1 MTPLDL
7 TSPYR
12 GLTPYTEDDAAY
24 FFGRTAEIATVAAS
38 LAVARL
44 TIFYGPTGVGK
55 SSLLRA
61 GVIHQLQQQASA
73 NVSSS
78 GCPEIIPV
86 YFNRWQQEPLA
97 GLLQAIANA
106 VQPYLAPAPTPSLSQ
121 SAVAPA
127 ASGNLLA
134 AQLRAWSEA
143 TGSDLL
149 IVLDQF
155 EEYFLYQPSADKAG
169 SFVDALVQAINTP
182 ELHANFL
189 FSLRE
194 DALARLDRF
203 KDQIAF
209 LFNNRLSMT
218 HLRREQGYEAV
229 TRPLLQFNCDHHTTY
244 AIEAALTEVVLD
256 QVARGK
262 VALVRQGATVSTAEV
277 GYIEAPYLQLVLT
290 RVWNEEQAQRS
301 LLLRQQTL
309 DELGGAQMIVA
320 TYLDSTMASLPVEQQ
335 AIAARFF
342 DRLVTL
348 GGAKIALSLQELIGY
363 AHAPAAE
370 VEALLEQ
377 LQDKRL
383 VRGVQSL
390 TGTIQYEIFH
400 DVLGQAVVAWQD
412 RYQQAQQAA
421 ERLHV
426 VQAERA
432 AADERAAQ
440 ATARAELEERAHQ
453 EAQARAESEKSN
465 SRRLRWLLGVMVI
478 LFLTLLTTGAF
489 AAWAWDAQKKADEQ
503 RSIAEEQ
510 QRVAKEQRSIAEMQ
524 ARRSHSGELAVQ
536 AITAIQSDPELGILL
551 ALEAISTTQ
560 TAPAEDALRR
570 SLLASSVVTT
580 LMHDQPVFAVAFSP
594 DGRKLISAAQ
604 REQIRIWDANSYQAL
619 GHLTGHYD
627 TAVKLAYDPTGN
639 QIASAH
645 YDGTV
650 LLWNAHTGLISHIL
664 HVHSKPAWAVDFSS
678 DGLYLASGNGD
689 GKAIIW
695 DALSGRSVQTL
706 SVTSAVRG
714 VAFNHDDKLLAT
726 VSQDGV
732 AQVWEL
738 STERVVFSK
747 THANTLYGVAFRSTD
762 DLLAVAGQDQRV
774 TLWQVGAPQK
784 PVAQLSNSHS
794 NSVFSVDFSADGK
807 RLLSADADGTAIIW
821 DVSDLAT
828 IFELKRL
835 QGHKDK
841 ILSAVFDRDG
851 LRVATASYDQS
862 VKLWTASA
870 HHAGINDLTFDKNSE
885 RLVTASKD
893 GTARLWAFQESH
905 LTLLKTLLH
914 GAEVNRAI
922 FSPDGQQIAT
932 AGGDGIVNLWD
943 ASSGNLLGRFEGH
956 TKLVNSVA
964 FSHDGTKLATASH
977 DGRAV
982 IWDARSGQPIRFL
995 EDDGAVMNDVA
1006 FSADDRLLATAS
1018 GDQLARLWQVDT
1030 GKMMQTFAGHTAAIQ
1045 RVAFSPDG
1053 STLAT
1058 ASSDHTARLWNP
1070 LTATAIVTFTEHSER
1085 IFGLA
1090 YDVTGRRLAT
1100 AGTDGRIVV
1109 HEIATGKSQILSAG
1123 KVAYGVVFSPDG
1135 RYILFAGKGDDVS
1148 IQALSVADLVKQAQ
1162 LGLTRPWHLQ
1172 ECEQYLDMQ
1181 NCPPAALQR

>member
-1 MTPLDL
+1 MIPLDL

-24 FFGRTAEIATVAAS
+24 FFGRTTEIATVAAS

-73 NVSSS
+73 NFSSS
-78 GCPEIIPV
+78 GCPEVIPV
-86 YFNRWQQEPLA
+86 YFNRWQQEPLT

-106 VQPYLAPAPTPSLSQ
+106 VQPYLDPAAPPSITQ
-121 SAVAPA
+121 SAIAPGT
-127 ASGNLLA
+127 SGALLA

-143 TGSDLL
+143 TRSDLL

-155 EEYFLYQPSADKAG
+155 EEYFLYRPSVDKVSRFAN
-169 SFVDALVQAINTP
+169 ALVQAINSP
-182 ELHANFL
+182 GLHANFL

-194 DALARLDRF
+194 DALARLDGF
-203 KDQIAF
+203 KEQIAF
-209 LFNNRLSMT
+209 LFNNRLSMA

-229 TRPLLQFNCDHHTTY
+229 TRPLMQFNCDHQVTY
-244 AIEAALTEVVLD
+244 SIEATLTEAVLD
-256 QVARGK
+256 QVAQGK
-262 VALVRQGATVSTAEV
+262 VALVRQGAAVSTTEV

-290 RVWNEEQAQRS
+290 RVWDEEQARHS
-301 LLLRQQTL
+301 FLLRQQTL

-320 TYLDSTMASLPVEQQ
+320 TYLDNTMASLSVEQQ

-421 ERLHV
+421 ARLHL

-432 AADERAAQ
+432 AAEERAAQ

-478 LFLTLLTTGAF
+478 LFLTLLTTGGLAMF
-489 AAWAWDAQKKADEQ
+489 AWSAQKMA
-503 RSIAEEQ
+503 AEQ
-510 QRVAKEQRSIAEMQ
+510 QRVAETQ
-524 ARRSHSGELAVQ
+524 ARRARSGELAVQ

-551 ALEAISTTQ
+551 ALQAISTTQ

-570 SLLASSVVTT
+570 SLLASSVMTT
-580 LMHDQPVFAVAFSP
+580 LIHDQPVFAVAFSP
-594 DGRKLISAAQ
+594 DGRKLVSAPLGG
-604 REQIRIWDANSYQAL
+604 QIRIWDANTYQAR
-619 GHLTGHYD
+619 GYLTGSYD
-627 TAVKLAYDPTGN
+627 TTFQLAYAPTGN

-645 YDGTV
+645 VDGTV
-650 LLWNAHTGLISHIL
+650 LLWDAHTGVISHTL
-664 HVHSKPAWAVDFSS
+664 RGHSNTVWAINFSN
-678 DGLYLASGNGD
+678 DGLRLASGSED
-689 GKAIIW
+689 GMVIIW
-695 DALSGRSVQTL
+695 DTLSGQVMQTL
-706 SVTSAVRG
+706 PVKSPING
-714 VAFNHDDKLLAT
+714 VAFSHDSRLLAT
-726 VSQDGV
+726 VSEDGV
-732 AQVWEL
+732 ARVWEL
-738 STERVVFSK
+738 STESVVFSQ
-747 THANTLYGVAFRSTD
+747 THANALSGVAFRSTD
-762 DLLAVAGQDQRV
+762 DLLAVAGRDQRV
-774 TLWQVGAPQK
+774 TLWQVGEPQK
-784 PVAQLSNSHS
+784 PIAQLSNSHS

-807 RLLSADADGTAIIW
+807 RLVSADADGIAIIW

-828 IFELKRL
+828 IIELKRL
-835 QGHKDK
+835 QGHQGQ
-841 ILSAVFDRDG
+841 IHSAIFDRDG
-851 LRVATASYDQS
+851 LRVATASDDHS
-862 VKLWTASA
+862 VKLWTVGA
-870 HHAGINDLTFDKNSE
+870 HHDWINDLAFGKSNE
-885 RLVTASKD
+885 RLVTASID
-893 GTARLWAFQESH
+893 GTARIWSFQGGH
-905 LTLLKTLLH
+905 LTLLNTLPH
-914 GAEVNRAI
+914 GAAVNRAV
-922 FSPDGQQIAT
+922 FSPDGQQLAT
-932 AGGDGIVNLWD
+932 AGGDGIVKLWD
-943 ASSGNLLGRFEGH
+943 ASSGNLLGRLEGH

-964 FSHDGTKLATASH
+964 FSHDGTKLATASY
-977 DGRAV
+977 DGRAG
-982 IWDARSGQPIRFL
+982 IWDARSGQLIRFL
-995 EDDGAVMNDVA
+995 EDGGEVMNDIA

-1018 GDQLARLWQVDT
+1018 GDKLVRLWQVDT
-1030 GKMMQTFAGHTAAIQ
+1030 GKMVQIFSGHSAAVE

-1053 STLAT
+1053 SSLAT
-1058 ASSDHTARLWNP
+1058 ASTDHIARLWNP

-1109 HEIATGKSQILSAG
+1109 HEIATGQSQILSAE

-1135 RYILFAGKGDDVS
+1135 RYILFSGKGDDVS
-1148 IQALSVADLVKQAQ
+1148 IQALSVVDLVKQAQ
-1162 LGLTRPWHLQ
+1162 LGLTRSFRLQ

>member
-24 FFGRTAEIATVAAS
+24 FFGRTTEIATVAAS

-61 GVIHQLQQQASA
+61 GVIHQLQQQAST
-73 NVSSS
+73 NLSSS
-78 GCPEIIPV
+78 GCPEVIPV
-86 YFNRWQQEPLA
+86 YFNHWQQDPLT
-97 GLLQAIANA
+97 GLLQAIASA
-106 VQPYLAPAPTPSLSQ
+106 VQPYLAPAALPLLPQPEAT
-121 SAVAPA
+121 PA
-127 ASGNLLA
+127 ASSALLA
-134 AQLRAWSEA
+134 TQLRAWSEA

-155 EEYFLYQPSADKAG
+155 EEYFLYQPSADKVGHFA
-169 SFVDALVQAINTP
+169 DAVVQAINSP

-203 KDQIAF
+203 KEQIAF

-229 TRPLLQFNCDHHTTY
+229 TRPLLQFNCDHHATY
-244 AIEAALTEVVLD
+244 AIEAALTEAVLE

-262 VALVRQGATVSTAEV
+262 VALVRQGATISTAEV

-290 RVWNEEQAQRS
+290 RVWNEEQARQS
-301 LLLRQQTL
+301 LMLRQQTL
-309 DELGGAQMIVA
+309 DELGGAQTIVA
-320 TYLDSTMASLPVEQQ
+320 TYLDNTMSSLPATQQ

-348 GGAKIALSLQELIGY
+348 GGAKIALSLHELIGY

-390 TGTIQYEIFH
+390 TGTVQYEIFH
-400 DVLGQAVVAWQD
+400 DVLAQAVVAWQG
-412 RYQQAQQAA
+412 RYQQAQQEA

-432 AADERAAQ
+432 AAEDRAAQ
-440 ATARAELEERAHQ
+440 AAARAELEERARQ

-465 SRRLRWLLGVMVI
+465 SRRLRWLLGVMVV
-478 LFLTLLTTGAF
+478 LFLATGGLAMV
-489 AAWAWDAQKKADEQ
+489 AWNAQKKAEEQ
-503 RSIAEEQ
+503 R
-510 QRVAKEQRSIAEMQ
+510 RVAKEQQSIAETQ
-524 ARRSHSGELAVQ
+524 ELRARSGELAAQ

-560 TAPAEDALRR
+560 TASAEDALRR

-580 LMHDQPVFAVAFSP
+580 LIHDQPVFTVAFSP

-604 REQIRIWDANSYQAL
+604 GGQIRIWDANTYQAL

-627 TAVKLAYDPTGN
+627 TAVKLAYDPKGN

-650 LLWNAHTGLISHIL
+650 LLWNAHTGFISHIL
-664 HVHSKPAWAVDFSS
+664 PGHSKPAWAVNFSS
-678 DGLYLASGNGD
+678 DGLHLASGNGD
-689 GKAIIW
+689 GTAIIW

-714 VAFNHDDKLLAT
+714 VAFNHDGKLLAT

-738 STERVVFSK
+738 STGSVVFSK
-747 THANTLYGVAFRSTD
+747 THANALYGVAFRSTD
-762 DLLAVAGQDQRV
+762 DLLAVSGQDQRV
-774 TLWQVGAPQK
+774 TIWQLKEPQK
-784 PVAQLSNSHS
+784 LVAQLSNSHS
-794 NSVFSVDFSADGK
+794 NTVSSVDFSSDGK
-807 RLLSADADGTAIIW
+807 RLVSADFDGTAIIW

-835 QGHKDK
+835 KGHQDK
-841 ILSAVFDRDG
+841 ILSVVFDRDG

-870 HHAGINDLTFDKNSE
+870 HHAGINDLTFDKNSG

-905 LTLLKTLLH
+905 LTLLKTLPH
-914 GAEVNRAI
+914 GAEVDRAV
-922 FSPDGQQIAT
+922 FSPDGQHIAT
-932 AGGDGIVNLWD
+932 AGNDGIVNLWD
-943 ASSGNLLGRFEGH
+943 VSSGNLLGRFKGH
-956 TKLVNSVA
+956 TDLVNSVA
-964 FSHDGTKLATASH
+964 FSHDGTRLATASY
-977 DGRAV
+977 DGRAG
-982 IWDARSGQPIRFL
+982 IWDVRSGQRIRFL
-995 EDDGAVMNDVA
+995 KDADAIVNDIA

-1018 GDQLARLWQVDT
+1018 GDKLVRLWQVDT
-1030 GKMMQTFAGHTAAIQ
+1030 GKVIQIFSGHSAAVQ

-1058 ASSDHTARLWNP
+1058 ASSDRTARLWNP

-1109 HEIATGKSQILSAG
+1109 HEIATGKSQVLSAG

-1135 RYILFAGKGDDVS
+1135 QYILFAGKGDDVN
-1148 IQALSVADLVKQAQ
+1148 IQALSVADLVAQAQ
-1162 LGLTRPWHLQ
+1162 MGLTRSWRLQ
-1172 ECEQYLDMQ
+1172 ECQQYLDMQ
-1181 NCPPAALQR
+1181 NCPHVATPQR

>member
-61 GVIHQLQQQASA
+61 GVIHQLQQQARA
-73 NVSSS
+73 NFSSS
-78 GCPEIIPV
+78 GCPEVIPV
-86 YFNRWQQEPLA
+86 YFNRWQQDPLT

-106 VQPYLAPAPTPSLSQ
+106 VQPYLAPAAPPPITQ
-121 SAVAPA
+121 SEIAPG
-127 ASGNLLA
+127 ASGALLA

-143 TGSDLL
+143 TQSDLL

-155 EEYFLYQPSADKAG
+155 EEYFLYQLRVDKIGRFAA
-169 SFVDALVQAINTP
+169 ALVQAINSP

-189 FSLRE
+189 LSLRE

-203 KDQIAF
+203 KEQIAF
-209 LFNNRLSMT
+209 LFNNRLSMV

-229 TRPLLQFNCDHHTTY
+229 TRPLMQFNCDHQVTY
-244 AIEAALTEVVLD
+244 SIEAALTEAVLD
-256 QVARGK
+256 QVAQGK

-290 RVWNEEQAQRS
+290 RVWNEEQAHHS

-320 TYLDSTMASLPVEQQ
+320 TYLDNTMASLSVEQQ

-363 AHAPAAE
+363 AHAPAPE

-390 TGTIQYEIFH
+390 TGAIQYEIFH

-412 RYQQAQQAA
+412 RYQQAQQEAA
-421 ERLHV
+421 RLHL
-426 VQAERA
+426 VQAAARA
-432 AADERAAQ
+432 A
-440 ATARAELEERAHQ
+440 LEEQAYQ
-453 EAQARAESEKSN
+453 EAQARVEREKSN
-465 SRRLRWLLGVMVI
+465 SRRLRWLLGVMVV
-478 LFLTLLTTGAF
+478 LFLVAGGLAIV
-489 AAWAWDAQKKADEQ
+489 AWRAQKMADEQ
-503 RSIAEEQ
+503 RRIAEELQ
-510 QRVAKEQRSIAEMQ
+510 SVAKEQQGIAEMQ
-524 ARRSHSGELAVQ
+524 ARSARSGELAAQ

-580 LMHDQPVFAVAFSP
+580 LMHDQPIFAVAFSP
-594 DGRKLISAAQ
+594 DGRKLISSAQ

-619 GHLTGHYD
+619 GNLTGHYD

-664 HVHSKPAWAVDFSS
+664 HGHSKPAWAVDFSS

-706 SVTSAVRG
+706 SVTSGVRG
-714 VAFNHDDKLLAT
+714 VAFNHDGKLLAT

-738 STERVVFSK
+738 STGSVVFSK
-747 THANTLYGVAFRSTD
+747 THANALYGVAFRSTD

-807 RLLSADADGTAIIW
+807 RLLSADADGIAIIW

-835 QGHKDK
+835 QGHQDK

-870 HHAGINDLTFDKNSE
+870 HHAGINDLTFDKNSG

-893 GTARLWAFQESH
+893 GTARLWVFQESH

-914 GAEVNRAI
+914 GAEVNRAV

-932 AGGDGIVNLWD
+932 AGGDGIVKLWD
-943 ASSGNLLGRFEGH
+943 ASSGNLLGRLEGH
-956 TKLVNSVA
+956 TELVNSVA
-964 FSHDGTKLATASH
+964 FSHDGTRLATASY
-977 DGRAV
+977 DGRAG
-982 IWDARSGQPIRFL
+982 IWDVHSGQLIRFL
-995 EDDGAVMNDVA
+995 KDGSEVMNDVA
-1006 FSADDRLLATAS
+1006 FSADDRLIATAS
-1018 GDQLARLWQVDT
+1018 GADETIIATARSDKLVRLWQVDT
-1030 GKMMQTFAGHTAAIQ
+1030 GKMIQIFSGHTAAVQ

-1053 STLAT
+1053 LTLAT

-1109 HEIATGKSQILSAG
+1109 HEIVTRKSQILSAG

-1148 IQALSVADLVKQAQ
+1148 VQALSVADLVAQAQ
-1162 LGLTRPWHLQ
+1162 LGLTRPWRLQ
-1172 ECEQYLDMQ
+1172 ECEQYLNML

>member
-61 GVIHQLQQQASA
+61 GVIHQLQQQARA
-73 NVSSS
+73 NFSSS
-78 GCPEIIPV
+78 GCPEVIPV
-86 YFNRWQQEPLA
+86 YFNRWQQDPLT

-106 VQPYLAPAPTPSLSQ
+106 VQPYLAPAAPPPITQ
-121 SAVAPA
+121 SEIAPG
-127 ASGNLLA
+127 ASGALLA
-134 AQLRAWSEA
+134 AQLRAWCEA

-155 EEYFLYQPSADKAG
+155 EEYFLYQLRVDKIGRFAA
-169 SFVDALVQAINTP
+169 ALVQAINSP

-189 FSLRE
+189 LSLRE

-203 KDQIAF
+203 KEQIAF
-209 LFNNRLSMT
+209 LFNNRLSMV

-229 TRPLLQFNCDHHTTY
+229 TRPLMQFNCDHQVTY
-244 AIEAALTEVVLD
+244 SIEAALTEAVLD
-256 QVARGK
+256 QVAQGK

-290 RVWNEEQAQRS
+290 RVWNEEQAHHS
-301 LLLRQQTL
+301 FLLRQQTL
-309 DELGGAQMIVA
+309 DELGGAQMIVT
-320 TYLDSTMASLPVEQQ
+320 TYLDTTMASLSVEQQ

-377 LQDKRL
+377 LQNKRL

-390 TGTIQYEIFH
+390 TGTVQYEIFH
-400 DVLGQAVVAWQD
+400 DVLGQAVVVWQD
-412 RYQQAQQAA
+412 RYQQAQQEAA
-421 ERLHV
+421 RLQV
-426 VQAERA
+426 
-432 AADERAAQ
+432 AQ
-440 ATARAELEERAHQ
+440 
-453 EAQARAESEKSN
+453 AQARSESEKREN
-465 SRRLRWLLGVMVI
+465 RRLRWLVGVMVV
-478 LFLTLLTTGAF
+478 LFLAVGIF
-489 AAWAWDAQKKADEQ
+489 AMLAWNAQKKADEQ

-524 ARRSHSGELAVQ
+524 ARRARSGELAAQ
-536 AITAIQSDPELGILL
+536 AITAIESNPELGMLL

-664 HVHSKPAWAVDFSS
+664 HGHSKPAWAVDFSS

-706 SVTSAVRG
+706 SVTSGVRG
-714 VAFNHDDKLLAT
+714 VAFNHDGKLLAT

-738 STERVVFSK
+738 STGSVVFSK

-774 TLWQVGAPQK
+774 TLWQVDEPQK

-807 RLLSADADGTAIIW
+807 RLLSADADGIAIIW

-835 QGHKDK
+835 QGHQDK

-870 HHAGINDLTFDKNSE
+870 HHAGINDLTFDKNSG

-893 GTARLWAFQESH
+893 GTARLWVFQESH

-914 GAEVNRAI
+914 GAEVNRAV

-932 AGGDGIVNLWD
+932 AGGDGIVKLWD
-943 ASSGNLLGRFEGH
+943 ASSGNLLGRLEGH
-956 TKLVNSVA
+956 TALVNSVA
-964 FSHDGTKLATASH
+964 FSHDGTKLATASY
-977 DGRAV
+977 DGRAG
-982 IWDARSGQPIRFL
+982 IWDARSGQLIRFL
-995 EDDGAVMNDVA
+995 KDGGAAMNDIA
-1006 FSADDRLLATAS
+1006 FSADDRLIATAS
-1018 GDQLARLWQVDT
+1018 GADETIIATASSDKLVRLWQVDT
-1030 GKMMQTFAGHTAAIQ
+1030 GKMIQIFSGHTAAVQ

-1053 STLAT
+1053 LTLAT

-1135 RYILFAGKGDDVS
+1135 RYILFAGEGEDVS
-1148 IQALSVADLVKQAQ
+1148 IQALSVVDLVAQAR
-1162 LGLTRPWHLQ
+1162 LGLTRSWRLEECKQYLGMQ
-1172 ECEQYLDMQ
+1172 EC
-1181 NCPPAALQR
+1181 PPPVTP

>member
-1 MTPLDL
+1 MIPLDL

-61 GVIHQLQQQASA
+61 GVIHQLQQQASE

-106 VQPYLAPAPTPSLSQ
+106 VQPYLAPAPMPSLIQ
-121 SAVAPA
+121 SAGTPA
-127 ASGNLLA
+127 VSGALLA

-229 TRPLLQFNCDHHTTY
+229 TRPLMQFNCDHHTTY

-320 TYLDSTMASLPVEQQ
+320 TYLDSTMASLTVARQ

-390 TGTIQYEIFH
+390 TGTVQYEIFH

-412 RYQQAQQAA
+412 RYQQAQQETA
-421 ERLHV
+421 RLQV

-432 AADERAAQ
+432 AAEERAAQ

-465 SRRLRWLLGVMVI
+465 SRRLRWLMGLMVV

-489 AAWAWDAQKKADEQ
+489 AAWAWEAQKMGDEQ
-503 RSIAEEQ
+503 R
-510 QRVAKEQRSIAEMQ
+510 RIAEMQ
-524 ARRSHSGELAVQ
+524 ALRAHSGELAVQ
-536 AITAIQSDPELGILL
+536 AIMAIQSDPELGILL

-570 SLLASSVVTT
+570 SLLASSVTASFP
-580 LMHDQPVFAVAFSP
+580 HDQPVMDVKFSP
-594 DGRKLISAAQ
+594 DGKELVSAPWG
-604 REQIRIWDANSYQAL
+604 EQIRIWDATTYQPL
-619 GHLTGHYD
+619 GYLRGYYSPT
-627 TAVKLAYDPTGN
+627 VKLDYDPTGN
-639 QIASAH
+639 LIASAH
-645 YDGTV
+645 ANGPV
-650 LLWNAHTGLISHIL
+650 FLWNAHTRIISHKL
-664 HVHSKPAWAVDFSS
+664 LGHSELVLSVDFSP
-678 DGLYLASGNGD
+678 DGRRLASGSQD
-689 GKAIIW
+689 GTAIIW
-695 DALSGRSVQTL
+695 DVLSGSRMQTL
-706 SVTSAVRG
+706 TVTSPVHG
-714 VAFNHDDKLLAT
+714 VAFNHDGKLLAT

-738 STERVVFSK
+738 GTASVVFSK
-747 THANTLYGVAFRSTD
+747 THANALYGVAFRSTD

-807 RLLSADADGTAIIW
+807 RLVSADADGTAIIW

-835 QGHKDK
+835 QGHQDQ
-841 ILSAVFDRDG
+841 IRSVVFDPDG
-851 LRVATASYDQS
+851 LKVATASDDHS
-862 VKLWTASA
+862 VKLWTVGA
-870 HHAGINDLTFDKNSE
+870 HHGGINDLAFDKING
-885 RLVTASKD
+885 RLVTAGKD
-893 GTARLWAFQESH
+893 GTARIWSYQEGH
-905 LTLLKTLLH
+905 LLTLLKTLPH
-914 GAEVNRAI
+914 GAGVARAV
-922 FSPDGQQIAT
+922 FSPDGKQLAT
-932 AGGDGIVNLWD
+932 AGGDGIVKLWD
-943 ASSGNLLGRFEGH
+943 APSGNLLGRFTGH

-964 FSHDGTKLATASH
+964 FSHDGTRLATASY
-977 DGRAV
+977 DGRAG
-982 IWDARSGQPIRFL
+982 IWDVRSGQPIRFL
-995 EDDGAVMNDVA
+995 NDGGKAMKNVAFSDVA

-1018 GDQLARLWQVDT
+1018 GDKLVRLWEVDT
-1030 GKMMQTFAGHTAAIQ
+1030 GKMMQIFAGHSAAVE

-1070 LTATAIVTFTEHSER
+1070 LTATAMVTFTEHSER

-1109 HEIATGKSQILSAG
+1109 HEIASGKSQVLSAG

-1135 RYILFAGKGDDVS
+1135 RYILFVGKSDDVS

-1162 LGLTRPWHLQ
+1162 LGLTRPWRLQ